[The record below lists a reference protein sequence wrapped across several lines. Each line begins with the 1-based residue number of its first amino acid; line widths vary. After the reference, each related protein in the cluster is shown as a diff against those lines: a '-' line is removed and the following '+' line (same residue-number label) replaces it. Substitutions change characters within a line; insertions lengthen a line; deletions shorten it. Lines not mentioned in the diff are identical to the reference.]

1 MIMKKFEVIWV
12 ISLFIIL
19 LLGINYLVSGQ
30 NRISNF
36 IFGIFCK
43 PSPLYNLLLEEC
55 VLKVS
60 LLSFFQLDC

>member
-36 IFGIFCK
+36 IFGIF
-43 PSPLYNLLLEEC
+43 LFQ
-55 VLKVS
+55 VLVFIIYK
-60 LLSFFQLDC
+60 LFSFKYKNQ